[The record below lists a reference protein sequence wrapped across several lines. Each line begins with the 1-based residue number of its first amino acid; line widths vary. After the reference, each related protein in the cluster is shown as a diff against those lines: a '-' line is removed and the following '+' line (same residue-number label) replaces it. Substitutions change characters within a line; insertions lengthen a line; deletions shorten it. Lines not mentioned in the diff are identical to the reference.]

1 MPYETDDSAGA
12 DERDSAGAGQRRVGL
27 WGAPRSGKTTFISS
41 LFLATGRLTSNDVR
55 ICGNNDESTDFLI
68 RNTHA
73 LNQQR
78 RFPEPT
84 IARQPLSW
92 TIQMLVPKPD
102 RRWFLWSA
110 AGRVPF
116 DFNIDV
122 QDVGGFEHG
131 ALPEAG
137 GSRLDI
143 AGDGGAA
150 PRTDMVAYFATCQ
163 GLLLL
168 IDPIRELRDGDAYDF
183 FVGALLRLAA
193 KQPLPARQKLPQ
205 YVAVC
210 VTKFDDPAVYEFG
223 RDHGLI
229 SYRDDDPAMQP
240 RVHPDETK
248 EFIEELFRSMPKSDV
263 ELLLGALR
271 QYFHADRIRL
281 FVSSA
286 VGFYIGPHEM
296 FNVLDY
302 KNVAVDGDGKPII
315 RGQIRPI
322 NVAEPLLW
330 LGERIAADTRR

>member
-137 GSRLDI
+137 VV
-143 AGDGGAA
+143 AG
-150 PRTDMVAYFATCQ
+150 PR
-163 GLLLL
+163 
-168 IDPIRELRDGDAYDF
+168 
-183 FVGALLRLAA
+183 
-193 KQPLPARQKLPQ
+193 
-205 YVAVC
+205 
-210 VTKFDDPAVYEFG
+210 FG
-223 RDHGLI
+223 
-229 SYRDDDPAMQP
+229 
-240 RVHPDETK
+240 
-248 EFIEELFRSMPKSDV
+248 
-263 ELLLGALR
+263 
-271 QYFHADRIRL
+271 
-281 FVSSA
+281 
-286 VGFYIGPHEM
+286 
-296 FNVLDY
+296 
-302 KNVAVDGDGKPII
+302 
-315 RGQIRPI
+315 
-322 NVAEPLLW
+322 
-330 LGERIAADTRR
+330 